1 LHIDYCR
8 LKKHLSNVNEP
19 WGRGY
24 LLTLLKTYLSQRA
37 QSHRDCYCFG
47 WDEGRF
53 AKVSFEIA
61 RGRHGSAPS
70 VTSTDI
76 A

>member
-1 LHIDYCR
+1 
-8 LKKHLSNVNEP
+8 LKFEP
-19 WGRGY
+19 DPSTIFRSYGASAEIGQISADFER
-24 LLTLLKTYLSQRA
+24 
-37 QSHRDCYCFG
+37 
-47 WDEGRF
+47 GRF

-61 RGRHGSAPS
+61 RGRQGRHGSAPS